1 MRDEQ
6 GRERRV
12 SRVDEDGAITLP
24 LLGRVPVAGRTVAEV
39 AGLLKERYAIL
50 APDAD
55 VEVQL
60 VEFRSAWVYVFGE
73 VPRQGTYSITPRG
86 LSILDAL
93 AAAGGPNPATAKAH
107 SIFLLRP
114 RQDAEESLTIYQLTI
129 SELLDGADVDL
140 AAGDR
145 LYVPP
150 TTLAAWN
157 RTTWT
162 LFLLPIVLTIG
173 LLLRY

>member
-1 MRDEQ
+1 
-6 GRERRV
+6 
-12 SRVDEDGAITLP
+12 
-24 LLGRVPVAGRTVAEV
+24 
-39 AGLLKERYAIL
+39 
-50 APDAD
+50 
-55 VEVQL
+55 
-60 VEFRSAWVYVFGE
+60 VYVFGE

-86 LSILDAL
+86 LSVLEAL
-93 AAAGGPNPATAKAH
+93 AAAGGPSPATAKAH
-107 SIFLLRP
+107 TIFLLRP
-114 RQDAEESLTIYQLTI
+114 RGDDATNPTICQLTM
-129 SELLDGADVDL
+129 SELLDGADLDL